1 MSSSLFSHF
10 LRLPQVYI
18 GAIVPLGA
26 AEKDG
31 RLRAGDEL
39 LCIDGVPVK
48 GKSHKQVLELMTNAA
63 RNGQVM
69 LTVRRKLAT
78 SGGSCFFES
87 SAPHFSES
95 AGSLK
100 AAASC
105 FFFFSRSVCWRK
117 TSEQKK
123 KVALI
128 CDFFFS
134 FSLSLSNPLNLFWM
148 TSSRINLNKMKP
160 PPKLTF
166 RVFILC
172 QTHGIFLN

>member
-1 MSSSLFSHF
+1 M
-10 LRLPQVYI
+10 YI

-105 FFFFSRSVCWRK
+105 FFFFSISMLEEDLRA
-117 TSEQKK
+117 KK

-160 PPKLTF
+160 PPKLTL
-166 RVFILC
+166 RVFFLC